1 MFTCLMFTCLKK
13 PLQNSPRNNSARVN
27 GQDRKKAPAHET
39 NQILGFG
46 EFRRLTNLEKNNS
59 LYF

>member
-13 PLQNSPRNNSARVN
+13 PLQNSSRNNSARRVN

-39 NQILGFG
+39 NQIAGFG
-46 EFRRLTNLEKNNS
+46 EYARSQT
-59 LYF
+59 